1 MPAKSDGV
9 FKRIEQH
16 CPQCREVIAASYAE
30 ENPFPE
36 FPCPSCGALIDISS
50 LKNNELTANDER
62 TDGRFNASLKVL
74 YNSYNE
80 FITEYTTNV
89 SRGGLFINT
98 KRHHEISETVD
109 LSLIVPGL
117 DKPLNIKGEVIHI
130 KIHNVP
136 DEDAGIGIKFID
148 IDSES
153 RKALIEYI
161 KFHNDFK

>member
-1 MPAKSDGV
+1 MPVKSDGV
-9 FKRIEQH
+9 FKKVEQH
-16 CPQCREVIAASYAE
+16 CPQCREIIPASYAE

-36 FPCPSCGALIDISS
+36 FPCPSCGVLIDIPS
-50 LKNNELTANDER
+50 LKNTVLTANDDP
-62 TDGRFNASLKVL
+62 TDGRFNASLKVS

-80 FITEYTTNV
+80 FITEYTKNV
-89 SRGGLFINT
+89 SRGGIFINT
-98 KRHHEISETVD
+98 RRHHEISEIVD

-117 DKPLNIKGEVIHI
+117 DNPLNIKGEVIHI

-153 RKALIEYI
+153 RKGLIEFI
-161 KFHNDFK
+161 KSRNDFK

>member
-1 MPAKSDGV
+1 MTAKSDGI
-9 FKRIEQH
+9 FKRIEQY
-16 CPQCREVIAASYAE
+16 CPQCREIIPASYAE
-30 ENPFPE
+30 QNPFPE

-50 LKNNELTANDER
+50 LKNNELTANNER
-62 TDGRFNASLKVL
+62 TDGRLNASLKVS

-80 FITEYTTNV
+80 FITEYTKNV
-89 SRGGLFINT
+89 SRGGIFINT
-98 KRHHEISETVD
+98 RRHHEISEIVD

-117 DKPLNIKGEVIHI
+117 DNPLNIKGEVIHI

-136 DEDAGIGIKFID
+136 DEDAGIGIKFMD

-161 KFHNDFK
+161 KSRNDFK

>member
-1 MPAKSDGV
+1 MPVKSDGV

-16 CPQCREVIAASYAE
+16 CPQCREIIPASYAE
-30 ENPFPE
+30 QNPFPE

-50 LKNNELTANDER
+50 LKNTELTANNER
-62 TDGRFNASLKVL
+62 TDGRFNASLKVS

-80 FITEYTTNV
+80 FITEYTKNV
-89 SRGGLFINT
+89 SRGGIFINT
-98 KRHHEISETVD
+98 RRHHEISEIVD

-117 DKPLNIKGEVIHI
+117 DNPLNIKGEVIHI

-153 RKALIEYI
+153 RKALIEFI
-161 KFHNDFK
+161 KSRNDFK

>member
-1 MPAKSDGV
+1 MSAKPDKV
-9 FKRIEQH
+9 FKRTEQH
-16 CPQCREVIAASYAE
+16 CPQCREIIPASYAE

-50 LKNNELTANDER
+50 LKNDELTAKDER
-62 TDGRFNASLKVL
+62 TDGRFNASLKVS

-80 FITEYTTNV
+80 FITEYSKNV
-89 SRGGLFINT
+89 SRGGIFINT
-98 KRHHEISETVD
+98 KRHHKISEIVD
-109 LSLIVPGL
+109 LSLVVPGL
-117 DKPLNIKGEVIHI
+117 DHALKITGEVMHI

-153 RKALIEYI
+153 RKALIEFI
-161 KFHNDFK
+161 KSRNDLK